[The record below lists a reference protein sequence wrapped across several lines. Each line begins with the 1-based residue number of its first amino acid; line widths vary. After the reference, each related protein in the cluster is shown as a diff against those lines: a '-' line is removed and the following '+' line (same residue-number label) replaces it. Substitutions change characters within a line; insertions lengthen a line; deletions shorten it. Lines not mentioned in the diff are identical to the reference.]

1 MYPVIEYNIPFHQPF
16 NFHWDKYVCF
26 WSEHVCVH
34 IFVTI
39 PYIKPMQNRSETWSL
54 YLCVKIFSWAVELFC
69 TWSFTTV
76 LYPCLLDL
84 LGLRPDVS
92 SWEIFRW
99 IVLSEK
105 WQFLLTLLAECFL
118 LDGSSCFR
126 CGLIYKLQ
134 WNWRIRVLMHY
145 DKGILLLPL
154 IATLKIF
161 FITAEDDNLSLTDI
175 VDSTKR

>member
-1 MYPVIEYNIPFHQPF
+1 MCAFGLNMSVSIYL
-16 NFHWDKYVCF
+16 
-26 WSEHVCVH
+26 
-34 IFVTI
+34 
-39 PYIKPMQNRSETWSL
+39 SL
-54 YLCVKIFSWAVELFC
+54 YRTSNLCKIGQKLGLYTYVWKYFSWVVELFC

-92 SWEIFRW
+92 SWELFRW

-175 VDSTKR
+175 VDNTKR